1 MTSHGF
7 FAYGMR
13 ALDGWRARRV
23 RWRTQRIM
31 EGLPAGTR
39 KDIGWP
45 DALPETLPEPLF
57 GPRATA
63 RRG

>member
-1 MTSHGF
+1 MAHPGL
-7 FAYGMR
+7 FASGLH
-13 ALDGWRARRV
+13 AFEGWRARRL

-31 EGLPAGTR
+31 EGLPAGIR

-45 DALPETLPEPLF
+45 DAVLDIRQEMLA
-57 GPRATA
+57 GPRGTT

>member
-13 ALDGWRARRV
+13 ALD
-23 RWRTQRIM
+23 IM
-31 EGLPAGTR
+31 EGLPAGIR